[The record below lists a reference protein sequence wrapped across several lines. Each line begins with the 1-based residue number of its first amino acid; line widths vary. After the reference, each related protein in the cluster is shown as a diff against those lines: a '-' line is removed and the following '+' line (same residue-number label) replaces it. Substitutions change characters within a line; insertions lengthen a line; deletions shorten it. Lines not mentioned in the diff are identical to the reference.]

1 MKFSNRQYYAIIVL
15 TIIIMVVIKVVDVP
29 IQNHLSLGIISFELA
44 KTFNRSQALMQS
56 WDATSQL
63 YVAFSLGFDYLFIVF
78 YTLFFVI
85 TTQRLTQKLG
95 LIRWKNILI
104 PMFIAAGIFDI
115 FENIFL
121 FKILTGSMSA
131 NYPVYAYYFAVS
143 KFGLIATGLI
153 ILIVFKLKTMRSKL
167 S

>member
-15 TIIIMVVIKVVDVP
+15 TIIVLVVVKVVDIP
-29 IQNHLSLGIISFELA
+29 IQNKISSGIISFELA
-44 KTFNRSQALMQS
+44 KTFDRSQALLQS
-56 WDATSQL
+56 WDTTSQM

-85 TTQRLTQKLG
+85 TTQRLSQKLG
-95 LIRWKNILI
+95 LIHWKKLLI
-104 PMFIAAGIFDI
+104 TMFIAAGIFDV
-115 FENIFL
+115 FEDIFL

-131 NYPVYAYYFAVS
+131 NYPLYAYYFAVA
-143 KFGLIATGLI
+143 KFGLIAIGLI